1 MEDARITINAGME
14 TEGIQAGSKEMQTAI
29 KSLQRTV
36 SDVDKA
42 MRKSLSG
49 YAEAMQQDS
58 STTASM
64 YEQLERLKMVAIEL
78 RDSLEVKKFTD
89 EGKALNAQL
98 VRAQRELS
106 ALYQKQNKL
115 SETPFFRDT
124 DEFAEITAETDRL
137 SEEIDRLTA
146 RKIALS
152 KGSIV
157 DTTELRTVE
166 AALTEAIDKFD
177 TLAERIESMENSD
190 AALDISTDEINSKVD
205 AAKQKVDE
213 LLGRFNALV
222 ESGKAFVE
230 PPGAAAQREQ
240 LEQIEQTIAKME
252 EAAQQSPDYQK
263 QVAQH
268 TASQIEQIENELQQL
283 KSESEQACNQ
293 MVELGT
299 AAFGSEDAYDEW
311 EGTLDRAGMSM
322 HGVVA
327 RIRELEAELTTLR
340 DEMGDAPDGAFSDW
354 IDDDEE
360 LIEKYR
366 AVEEELNNL
375 KQIVESARNA
385 FGTREA
391 IAEWDALDAQFRD
404 TEARIKELELQ
415 ANQLRASMVEG
426 AKDAAEAEQKKQE
439 DLGKSNDPRPKKAQ
453 EDAKAAGDAADKAK
467 DKTKEMKDSAEEAS
481 ASVEKSAANATN
493 ASKSGISKI
502 VSAAA
507 RAGASIGH
515 FLVGAF
521 ESIARAAM
529 SAARTI
535 GSALVGAVS
544 GVARGF
550 GAAISTVGRFGKAIA
565 NIGGVA
571 VKSAISGL
579 GKLASAAMNAASSIA
594 RIGSKTVVNGIKK
607 VGSYA
612 WTAAKA
618 MMGFSK
624 ANRGS
629 DDSLKRSLMTII
641 KYTFGVRSMFFLFRR
656 LRKVISES
664 FGELAKADSGTNKA
678 ISSMVSATNRLK
690 GSFSAA
696 FQPLVT
702 TVAPILTKFVNM
714 LSDAMTE
721 VGKFFA
727 MLTGQDYYLK
737 VTAKTVDYAASLDK
751 STKSTKDATKATKE
765 LNEEQENQLASFD
778 QLNILSAQK
787 DKNSNKT
794 DTDKDDDESTFNVE
808 KIPLSGVS
816 DFIKKLKDAFAKGD
830 WEEIGKILAD
840 KINGIF
846 GKLNDLISW
855 ENIGEKITKIV
866 NAFTT
871 VINSLIDNIDWPLIG
886 TTIGSGVNTI
896 VNTLNLLYEGIHWE
910 DLGAHIGEGLNALV
924 LRIDWTALGHLFAN
938 KINAWLDSIYGFISS
953 FDFSTAGAKLA
964 EGVMALINWVHWD
977 KLGDDLAGGI
987 QGAIEALTGFVQNFS
1002 WGDAGE
1008 TFAGIVNE
1016 LVTLPDWKQLGEDFG
1031 TMIQGAID
1039 ELTDFVEDFKWQDA
1053 GTAFGKAVVA
1063 LADEVYMPDV
1073 AYALIKTVMGAFK
1086 SFRAFVAQF
1095 DWLSEGEEFGAAVM
1109 ALAETFD
1116 PIEVGNA
1123 LAEALNSALDFLI
1136 GALNSFNEGTGD
1148 ESGWEMAANKF
1159 GATILLLQS
1168 KGHFDTL
1175 GKILADSMNG
1185 ALEFLLTLVGN
1196 FDWGE
1201 QGRMFGE
1208 NVNKILT
1215 QVKWD
1220 LLGRALGALAGGAIQ
1235 LMVNALTTF
1244 DFEAAAAGL
1253 SATLDNFLK
1262 EVSTWAPSDEDISKM
1277 SSNLT
1282 AGINKFIYDVPW
1294 KKLGETLGN
1303 LFYVSLYFLFNTIGR
1318 TNWAALG
1325 SKLAD
1330 GITEA
1335 LSDDNVHWT
1344 QLGNNAGEACNKIIN
1359 GIKTFFIKF
1368 PAAETG
1374 ANIGIFLRNAIRT
1387 IKWGNVASTISQ
1399 GIKTAFTLLTS
1410 GLKSISADDTLTKAL
1425 GDFIADVDLQGVLD
1439 SAIDFASSIVNSINP
1454 TELGNDIRE
1463 KIISVPWPMI
1473 AAKAWQLLKDAF
1485 SKIADF
1491 TSALF
1496 SDDDGGIDVTTIGG
1510 KIGKRIADAIGGIDW
1525 KQFGATLSAGVTNLF
1540 DNLADFFM
1548 EISKKQP
1555 GEEKSKLTA
1564 SVEQFMSGVEWE
1576 KVADSIVNFAYQA
1589 FIAVGK
1595 ALGQAILTGL
1605 KMMFAPHAVGESDAG
1620 AGIED
1625 TAQFIA
1631 QSYVQATTEAIVEE
1645 VKNNTPTVGVAIE
1658 TAFNAVMDASDASA
1672 KGQNEAEQFF
1682 SGFKNTAF
1690 DQSGNVKDEFVNVLN
1705 MIFTPG
1711 QLEAI
1716 KNGEMSAYEFVNRF
1730 QNAALEKTPEGI
1742 SAMEEFYA
1750 IVLGTPDVGSKT
1762 SDLADNVVDG
1772 YTNELAARK
1781 QDVVNALDDAL
1792 LKPYETNIEGEGG
1805 YDSHSPSKRT
1815 EELGRNVVD
1824 GLTGGMQEKES
1835 DANSKSKSLF
1845 EGLFNT
1851 IIGTCEAMHTV
1862 QTLISNAL
1870 HNIEV
1875 IIPIFTDKYKA
1886 LFDTGWESI
1895 TTDTANRFTQM
1906 SQTIDTALNNVNSNI
1921 VNKLVLYA
1929 ATFRSGWNTI
1939 GQNVSSYMNTIK
1951 SAISSGLGA
1960 VANDVSYGVQNIA
1973 NIINSQN
1980 WYSVGSNIANG
1991 IANGLNSSWG
2001 WLTSTVWNLAIDM
2014 YNAACAALGIAS
2026 PSKLF
2031 EKGVGMMVGAGIT
2044 EGLDNSE
2051 TGIMA
2056 KINSI
2061 SNDMFKGMS
2070 QLDAIGSSV
2079 TFRTPAVALGNVLPY
2094 NVSGQISS
2102 DSKAIVDA
2110 VETSNDDLANVVIQ
2124 ATNNAAI
2131 AIVNAI
2137 QRYSGG
2143 NTNEGDVTTRTRQ
2156 IINEINRMTRAQG
2169 QSPLLI

>member
-36 SDVDKA
+36 RDVDKSLRTSLA
-42 MRKSLSG
+42 GYSEAVKSSGASTDTAYDKLQRLKDEAERLRSALSVQQATPEFKKMADE
-49 YAEAMQQDS
+49 AEAARQ
-58 STTASM
+58 
-64 YEQLERLKMVAIEL
+64 ELERLRQK
-78 RDSLEVKKFTD
+78 
-89 EGKALNAQL
+89 
-98 VRAQRELS
+98 REEMRP
-106 ALYQKQNKL
+106 
-115 SETPFFRDT
+115 ETRYFDT
-124 DEFAEITAETDRL
+124 DEYKYTMQALREMEEELNRWTRARNAVAKRRDGLGEIIDPAAFNKASQAIKDIKAQMEEAQAVIEHLAQTEEPFSKMCIQVDDAEKKVRSLEAQM
-137 SEEIDRLTA
+137 
-146 RKIALS
+146 KALQER
-152 KGSIV
+152 GAAY
-157 DTTELRTVE
+157 TT
-166 AALTEAIDKFD
+166 
-177 TLAERIESMENSD
+177 
-190 AALDISTDEINSKVD
+190 
-205 AAKQKVDE
+205 
-213 LLGRFNALV
+213 
-222 ESGKAFVE
+222 
-230 PPGAAAQREQ
+230 PPGAAANQEQ
-240 LEQIEQTIAKME
+240 LQQIEQTIAAM
-252 EAAQQSPDYQK
+252 EAAAQKTPKYQE
-263 QVAQH
+263 QVKQH
-268 TASQIEQIENELQQL
+268 TLSQIEQIKSEIAQL
-283 KSESEQACNQ
+283 EQESEQASND
-293 MVELGT
+293 MAELGR
-299 AAFGSEDAYDEW
+299 AAFGSSDAYNEWVDRLNETGFYLVELAEEIGKMEFELEGLQAELEDEPDSGFEDW
-311 EGTLDRAGMSM
+311 AFSEDDVRETR
-322 HGVVA
+322 A
-327 RIRELEAELTTLR
+327 RI
-340 DEMGDAPDGAFSDW
+340 DE
-354 IDDDEE
+354 ITKE
-360 LIEKYR
+360 IQNY
-366 AVEEELNNL
+366 
-375 KQIVESARNA
+375 KQILSDFSAAFAGTDMLYEWHDLDKQFMQTNDRLVEL
-385 FGTREA
+385 RER
-391 IAEWDALDAQFRD
+391 AE
-404 TEARIKELELQ
+404 
-415 ANQLRASMVEG
+415 QLRATLVDG
-426 AKDAAEAEQKKQE
+426 AKDATEAEQKKQE

-481 ASVEKSAANATN
+481 ASVEKSAAKATSSST
-493 ASKSGISKI
+493 AGISKI
-502 VSAAA
+502 VSVAS
-507 RAGASIGH
+507 RAGASIRH

-550 GAAISTVGRFGKAIA
+550 STAISTVGRFGKAIA

-571 VKSAISGL
+571 VKGAISGL

-656 LRKVISES
+656 LRKVIAES

-702 TVAPILTKFVNM
+702 AVAPILTKFVNM

-737 VTAKTVDYAASLDK
+737 VTAKTVDYAESLDK

-787 DKNSNKT
+787 DKNNNKT

-816 DFIKKLKDAFAKGD
+816 DFIQKLKDAFAKGD

-938 KINAWLDSIYGFISS
+938 KINAWLDSIHGFISS

-1002 WGDAGE
+1002 WGDAGK
-1008 TFAGIVNE
+1008 TFASIVNE
-1016 LVTLPDWKQLGEDFG
+1016 LVTLPKWEQLGTDLG
-1031 TMIQGAID
+1031 NMISDALY
-1039 ELTDFVEDFKWQDA
+1039 ELTEFVENFKWEDA
-1053 GTAFGKAVVA
+1053 GRTFANTVKA
-1063 LADEVYMPDV
+1063 LAGEVYAPDV
-1073 AYALIKTVMGAFK
+1073 AFALMTMIMKAFK

-1175 GKILADSMNG
+1175 GKILADSLNG

-1208 NVNKILT
+1208 KVNKILT

-1220 LLGRALGALAGGAIQ
+1220 LLGRALGTLAGGAIQ
-1235 LMVNALTTF
+1235 HMVNALTTF

-1303 LFYVSLYFLFNTIGR
+1303 LFYVSLYFLFSTISR

-1325 SKLAD
+1325 SRLAD

-1335 LSDDNVHWT
+1335 LSEDNVHWT
-1344 QLGNNAGEACNKIIN
+1344 QLGTNAGDACNKIID
-1359 GIKTFFIKF
+1359 GIKTFFINF

-1374 ANIGIFLRNAIRT
+1374 ANIGKFLRNAIRT
-1387 IKWGNVASTISQ
+1387 IKWGNVASAISQ

-1410 GLKSISADDTLTKAL
+1410 ALKSISADDTLTKAL
-1425 GDFIADVDLQGVLD
+1425 GDFIAGVDLQGILTSALNFATALMDSLD
-1439 SAIDFASSIVNSINP
+1439 TKQLGTDIAAKIGEVDWDTAAKTIWDLLKIGFGKVVDFADALFGSSDGPEIIWDDGYVEPDTSLGQKIGKKLAELLSKINWQEFGEFLRTTANNLFDAINSFFQELATPQNVDGVSKSKLQVAVESFFTGIDWYGIAASIVKAAWNAFKTIGETLLNVLVDAFRDPEYIQKQIYDEAVSGFVGASTALSEETVEQFYESFKKTVMDESGNVKSEFKYQIGLVLGEGAVAALESGEDMSSQLFAALNSG
-1454 TELGNDIRE
+1454 LGND
-1463 KIISVPWPMI
+1463 PDI
-1473 AAKAWQLLKDAF
+1473 AFAKQQLNGA
-1485 SKIADF
+1485 
-1491 TSALF
+1491 
-1496 SDDDGGIDVTTIGG
+1496 ID
-1510 KIGKRIADAIGGIDW
+1510 RITEG
-1525 KQFGATLSAGVTNLF
+1525 
-1540 DNLADFFM
+1540 
-1548 EISKKQP
+1548 
-1555 GEEKSKLTA
+1555 
-1564 SVEQFMSGVEWE
+1564 SGDKGTEL
-1576 KVADSIVNFAYQA
+1576 ADSIVD
-1589 FIAVGK
+1589 G
-1595 ALGQAILTGL
+1595 LTGEL
-1605 KMMFAPHAVGESDAG
+1605 DSRK
-1620 AGIED
+1620 
-1625 TAQFIA
+1625 Q
-1631 QSYVQATTEAIVEE
+1631 E
-1645 VKNNTPTVGVAIE
+1645 VT
-1658 TAFNAVMDASDASA
+1658 D
-1672 KGQNEAEQFF
+1672 
-1682 SGFKNTAF
+1682 
-1690 DQSGNVKDEFVNVLN
+1690 
-1705 MIFTPG
+1705 
-1711 QLEAI
+1711 
-1716 KNGEMSAYEFVNRF
+1716 
-1730 QNAALEKTPEGI
+1730 
-1742 SAMEEFYA
+1742 AME
-1750 IVLGTPDVGSKT
+1750 G
-1762 SDLADNVVDG
+1762 
-1772 YTNELAARK
+1772 
-1781 QDVVNALDDAL
+1781 AL
-1792 LKPYETNIEGEGG
+1792 LEPYETNVEGTPGFDMG
-1805 YDSHSPSKRT
+1805 SPSKRT
-1815 EELGRNVVD
+1815 RELGKNVVL
-1824 GLTGGMQEKES
+1824 GFTGGLS
-1835 DANSKSKSLF
+1835 DEETSANSETKTMF

-1851 IIGTCEAMHTV
+1851 IVGTCEAMHTV

-1875 IIPIFTDKYKA
+1875 IIPIFTNKYKV

-1921 VNKLVLYA
+1921 VNKLGLYA

-1951 SAISSGLGA
+1951 SAISSGLVA

-2143 NTNEGDVTTRTRQ
+2143 NQNEGDVTTRTRQ